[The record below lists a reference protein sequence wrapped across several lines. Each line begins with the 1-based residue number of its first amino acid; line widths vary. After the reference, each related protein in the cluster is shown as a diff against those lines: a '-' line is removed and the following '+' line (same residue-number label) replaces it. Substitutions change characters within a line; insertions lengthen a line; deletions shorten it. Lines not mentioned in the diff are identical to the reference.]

1 MPSSLYEQY
10 VSMIINCMPKCAF
23 AVIATGLIETIFF
36 MAVFSAHLVKPV
48 CVFTLLFN
56 FFIVLLAVMLVQNTL
71 SFLRQLAF
79 AETIAEKMLEPNT
92 NGAVVMPEGNAVIK
106 FSTSD
111 HSNLDGIVKMI
122 IALQKTD
129 KNVAASHV
137 DGDDKKDATTP
148 VNNNSTNDTS
158 AATVTTTTI
167 TSDPSVDTT
176 TKFPSTPASECSQ
189 ADTEICKASLAKE
202 ED

>member
-1 MPSSLYEQY
+1 
-10 VSMIINCMPKCAF
+10 
-23 AVIATGLIETIFF
+23 
-36 MAVFSAHLVKPV
+36 
-48 CVFTLLFN
+48 
-56 FFIVLLAVMLVQNTL
+56 MLVQNTL

-122 IALQKTD
+122 IIALQKTD

-137 DGDDKKDATTP
+137 DGDDKKDATTTTTP
-148 VNNNSTNDTS
+148 VNNNNITNDTS
-158 AATVTTTTI
+158 AATVTITTTTTI
-167 TSDPSVDTT
+167 TSEPSDDDITTT
-176 TKFPSTPASECSQ
+176 TKLPSTPASECSQ
-189 ADTEICKASLAKE
+189 ADTEICKASSLAKE
-202 ED
+202 EED